1 MNASVSFLSTIVIS
15 ALAITVI
22 SPILLI
28 ILLVLDW
35 TKGKQW

>member
-1 MNASVSFLSTIVIS
+1 MIASVSFLSTVVTI

-22 SPILLI
+22 SPILLV

>member
-1 MNASVSFLSTIVIS
+1 MIASVGFLSTIVTV
-15 ALAITVI
+15 AVAITVI

-28 ILLVLDW
+28 ILLILDW

>member
-1 MNASVSFLSTIVIS
+1 MIASVSFFSTIVTV

-28 ILLVLDW
+28 ILLILDW